1 MKGGPMVTI
10 THRCV
15 MILLSISL
23 LTGMNI
29 AAAAGKMEDVPRM
42 TKEELKGML
51 DSPDLVLLDV
61 RQARDWDDSKFKIK
75 GAERKDPGKFNSW
88 KNQLP
93 GDKTLVLYC
102 A

>member
-1 MKGGPMVTI
+1 MVNL
-10 THRCV
+10 THRSV
-15 MILLSISL
+15 LILLLISL

-29 AAAAGKMEDVPRM
+29 TAAAGKMEDVPRM

-51 DSPDLVLLDV
+51 DSPGLVLLDV
-61 RQARDWDDSKFKIK
+61 RQDRDWDHSKFKIK

-93 GDKTLVLYC
+93 RDKTLVLYC

>member
-1 MKGGPMVTI
+1 MVTL
-10 THRCV
+10 TYRCV
-15 MILLSISL
+15 LILLLINL
-23 LTGMNI
+23 LTGVNI